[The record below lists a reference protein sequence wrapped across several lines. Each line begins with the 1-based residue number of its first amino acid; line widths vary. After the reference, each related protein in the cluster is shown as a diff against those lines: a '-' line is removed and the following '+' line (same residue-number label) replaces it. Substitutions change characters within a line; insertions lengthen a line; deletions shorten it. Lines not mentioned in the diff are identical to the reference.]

1 MKTGLKPS
9 FSMSFNYIRMKIILG
24 TKEKMSEVFD
34 EEGRVIP
41 VTVVKAGPVKIT
53 QLKTIRNDGYSAV
66 QAGFGTK
73 KKINKPLK
81 GHLKDL
87 GNFRYLKEF
96 ELDEN
101 LIKEIKVGD
110 EIKVDVFN
118 KGDKVKVI
126 GISKG
131 KGFQGVVKRHGFHGS
146 DASHGTKDRL
156 RAPGSIGATHPQH
169 VIKGRKMAGHT
180 GLKRI
185 TLKNVPIIEIDKEK
199 NLLYFKGAIP
209 GHKGSLV
216 LIQGQ

>member
-9 FSMSFNYIRMKIILG
+9 FSMSFNYISMKIILG

-34 EEGRVIP
+34 EEGKVIP
-41 VTVVKAGPVKIT
+41 VTVVKTGPVKIT
-53 QLKTIRNDGYSAV
+53 QIKTIQKDGYSAAQV
-66 QAGFGTK
+66 GYGTK
-73 KKINKPLK
+73 KNINKPLR

-96 ELDEN
+96 KIDEN
-101 LIKEIKVGD
+101 LIKEVKVGD
-110 EIKVDVFN
+110 EIKVDVF
-118 KGDKVKVI
+118 KEGDKVKVI

-131 KGFQGVVKRHGFHGS
+131 KGFQGVVKRYGFHGS

-169 VIKGRKMAGHT
+169 VTKGRKMAGHT

-185 TLKNVPIIEIDKEK
+185 TLKNVPIIKIDKEK